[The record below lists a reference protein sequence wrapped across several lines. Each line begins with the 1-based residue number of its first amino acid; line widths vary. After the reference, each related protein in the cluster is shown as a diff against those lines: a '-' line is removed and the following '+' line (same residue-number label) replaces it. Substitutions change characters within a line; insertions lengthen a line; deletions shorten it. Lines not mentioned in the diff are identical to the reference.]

1 MELIDK
7 QKAKQA
13 LVDLPPEL
21 DAFTVQKAIE
31 AIARVKTEDA
41 LPIVHGKW
49 EKVKPIHYKCSVCGI
64 HVGGFISNY
73 CFYCGAKMDVENYVD
88 NVEKG

>member
-21 DAFTVQKAIE
+21 DALTVQKAIE
-31 AIARVKTEDA
+31 AIGFVQAEAGYSAFAGVRS
-41 LPIVHGKW
+41 GKQ
-49 EKVKPIHYKCSVCGI
+49 ILSRLLR
-64 HVGGFISNY
+64 S
-73 CFYCGAKMDVENYVD
+73 MDVENSVD
-88 NVEKG
+88 NVEKE

>member
-21 DAFTVQKAIE
+21 DALTVQKAIE
-31 AIARVKTEDA
+31 AIGFVQAEAGYSAFVDVRS
-41 LPIVHGKW
+41 
-49 EKVKPIHYKCSVCGI
+49 EKQILSKLLR
-64 HVGGFISNY
+64 
-73 CFYCGAKMDVENYVD
+73 KMDAKNSVD
-88 NVEKG
+88 NVDKE

>member
-21 DAFTVQKAIE
+21 DAITVQIE
-31 AIARVKTEDA
+31 CLYE
-41 LPIVHGKW
+41 
-49 EKVKPIHYKCSVCGI
+49 
-64 HVGGFISNY
+64 
-73 CFYCGAKMDVENYVD
+73 
-88 NVEKG
+88 